1 LYNKNKISV
10 KEKLKIVFMGTPDF
24 AVASLGKL
32 LMHGYNIVG
41 VVTATDKLGG
51 RGGKQLLQ
59 SDVKKY
65 AVAHNLNVLQP
76 EKLKSKQFI
85 TELSALNA
93 DLFIV
98 VAFRMLPEIVWS
110 MPRLGTF
117 NLHGSLLPKY
127 RGAAPINWAIINGE
141 KETGVTT
148 FMLQH
153 DIDTGAIIMQ
163 RALPI
168 GEEDDFGST
177 YDKLKMVGAD
187 LIIDT
192 VESIANGNVTFQPQ
206 DDNLACH
213 APKIFHET
221 CEISFA
227 QPAITVHNFIRG
239 LAPYP
244 GAHMDFYG
252 EEMKVYKVTHEIT
265 SHSHEYGTIHT
276 DKKKYIKIAVLDGYV
291 ALQDIKLEGKK
302 RMAIQDF
309 LNGYKWKD

>member
-1 LYNKNKISV
+1 
-10 KEKLKIVFMGTPDF
+10 MGTPDF
-24 AVASLGKL
+24 AVASLDRLIAQGC
-32 LMHGYNIVG
+32 NIVG

-65 AVAHNLNVLQP
+65 AVEHNLNVLQP

-85 TELSALNA
+85 AQLKALNA

-98 VAFRMLPEIVWS
+98 VAFRMLPEVVWS

-141 KETGVTT
+141 QETGVTT

-153 DIDTGAIIMQ
+153 DIDTGAIIKQ

-168 GEEDDFGST
+168 LEEYDFGT
-177 YDKLKMVGAD
+177 VYDKLKMVGAD
-187 LIIDT
+187 LVIDT
-192 VESIANGNVTFQPQ
+192 VESIANGNVTYQPQ
-206 DDNLACH
+206 DDSLACH

-221 CEISFA
+221 CQISYN
-227 QPAITVHNFIRG
+227 QPAQAVVNFIRG

-244 GAHMDFYG
+244 CAHMDFFG
-252 EEMKVYKVTHEIT
+252 EEMKVYKATYEIV
-265 SHSHEYGTIHT
+265 SHAEAPGSIHT
-276 DKKKYIKIAVLDGYV
+276 DRKKYLKVAANDGYV
-291 ALQDIKLEGKK
+291 SLQDIKLEGKK

>member
-1 LYNKNKISV
+1 V
-10 KEKLKIVFMGTPDF
+10 KEKLRIVFMGTPDF
-24 AVASLGKL
+24 AVASLDRL
-32 LMHGYNIVG
+32 REHGCDIVG

-65 AVAHNLNVLQP
+65 ALAHSLNILQP

-85 TELSALNA
+85 AELAALNA

-141 KETGVTT
+141 SETGVTT
-148 FMLQH
+148 FMLKH
-153 DIDTGAIIMQ
+153 EIDTGAIIMQ
-163 RALPI
+163 RAMPI
-168 GEEDDFGST
+168 LEEDDFGT
-177 YDKLKMVGAD
+177 IYDKLKMVGAD
-187 LIIDT
+187 LVMDT
-192 VESIANGNVTFQPQ
+192 VESIANGNVSYQSQ
-206 DDNLACH
+206 DDSLACH
-213 APKIFHET
+213 APKIFHEN
-221 CEISFA
+221 CQISFG
-227 QPAITVHNFIRG
+227 QPARTVYNFVRG

-244 GAHMDFYG
+244 CAHMDFYG
-252 EEMKVYKVTHEIT
+252 EEMKVYKATYEIVG
-265 SHSHEYGTIHT
+265 HSHAVGSILT
-276 DKKKYIKIAVLDGYV
+276 DKKKYLKIAVLDGYI